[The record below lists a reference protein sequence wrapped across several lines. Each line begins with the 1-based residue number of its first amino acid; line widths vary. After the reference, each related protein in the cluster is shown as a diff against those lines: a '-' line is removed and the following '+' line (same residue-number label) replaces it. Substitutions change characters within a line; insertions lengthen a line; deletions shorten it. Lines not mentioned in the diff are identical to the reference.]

1 MEHTFGAGTLIHDS
15 LGPNRFSRRPD
26 RLSRPARL
34 ALVVATAAAG
44 LVVVGGVAYAGS
56 PTTNTRIVVQPD
68 QTLWGIAAA
77 HYPGT
82 NIEQA
87 ISDIESAN
95 HLSGADIRT
104 GETLTL
110 PAP

>member
-1 MEHTFGAGTLIHDS
+1 MIQDS
-15 LGPNRFSRRPD
+15 LGPNRFSRQAD

-44 LVVVGGVAYAGS
+44 LVVGGGVAYAGT
-56 PTTNTRIVVQPD
+56 PNTNARVVVHAGD
-68 QTLWGIAAA
+68 TLWGIAAA
-77 HYPGT
+77 HYPGS
-82 NIEQA
+82 NIEQS
-87 ISDIESAN
+87 ISVIETAN
-95 HLSGADIRT
+95 HLSGAAIRP

>member
-1 MEHTFGAGTLIHDS
+1 MIQDS
-15 LGPNRFSRRPD
+15 LGPNRFAREPE

-56 PTTNTRIVVQPD
+56 PTTNTRVAVHAGD
-68 QTLWGIAAA
+68 TLWGIAAA
-77 HYPGT
+77 HYPGS
-82 NIEQA
+82 NIEQS
-87 ISDIESAN
+87 ISIIESAN
-95 HLSGADIRT
+95 HLSGAAIRP

>member
-1 MEHTFGAGTLIHDS
+1 MIQDS
-15 LGPNRFSRRPD
+15 LGPNRFSRKAD

-56 PTTNTRIVVQPD
+56 PTTNTQVVVHAGN
-68 QTLWGIAAA
+68 TLWGIAAS
-77 HYPGT
+77 HYPGM
-82 NIEQA
+82 NVEQA

-95 HLSGADIRT
+95 HLNGADIRP

>member
-1 MEHTFGAGTLIHDS
+1 MIQDG
-15 LGPNRFSRRPD
+15 LGPNRFSRQAD

-34 ALVVATAAAG
+34 ALVVATAVTG

-56 PTTNTRIVVQPD
+56 PSTNTHVVVRAGD
-68 QTLWGIAAA
+68 TLWGIAAA
-77 HYPGT
+77 HYPGAS
-82 NIEQA
+82 IEQS
-87 ISDIESAN
+87 ITEIESAN
-95 HLSGADIRT
+95 HLSGAALRP

>member
-1 MEHTFGAGTLIHDS
+1 MIQDS
-15 LGPNRFSRRPD
+15 LGPNRFSRQAD

-56 PTTNTRIVVQPD
+56 PTTNTRVVVHTGD
-68 QTLWGIAAA
+68 TLWGVAAA
-77 HYPGT
+77 HYPGS
-82 NIEQA
+82 NIEES
-87 ISDIESAN
+87 ISIIESTN
-95 HLSGADIRT
+95 HLSGAAIRP

>member
-1 MEHTFGAGTLIHDS
+1 MIQDS
-15 LGPNRFSRRPD
+15 LGPHRASRHAQRIG
-26 RLSRPARL
+26 RPARL

-56 PTTNTRIVVQPD
+56 PTTNTRIVVHAGD
-68 QTLWGIAAA
+68 TLWRIAAA
-77 HYPGT
+77 HYPGS
-82 NIEQA
+82 NIEES
-87 ISDIESAN
+87 ISTIESAN
-95 HLSGADIRT
+95 HLSGADIRP

>member
-1 MEHTFGAGTLIHDS
+1 VQAGD
-15 LGPNRFSRRPD
+15 
-26 RLSRPARL
+26 
-34 ALVVATAAAG
+34 
-44 LVVVGGVAYAGS
+44 
-56 PTTNTRIVVQPD
+56 
-68 QTLWGIAAA
+68 TLWGIAAA

-82 NIEQA
+82 SIEQA

-95 HLSGADIRT
+95 RLNGADIKP

>member
-34 ALVVATAAAG
+34 ALVVAAAAAG

-56 PTTNTRIVVQPD
+56 PTTNTRIVVQAD

-110 PAP
+110 PAA

>member
-1 MEHTFGAGTLIHDS
+1 MIQDS
-15 LGPNRFSRRPD
+15 LGPHRVSRHPQ

-34 ALVVATAAAG
+34 ALILAATAGG

-56 PTTNTRIVVQPD
+56 PNPGTRIVVRSGD
-68 QTLWGIAAA
+68 TLWGIAAA
-77 HYPGT
+77 HYPGAS
-82 NIEQA
+82 IEQS
-87 ISDIESAN
+87 ITEIESAN
-95 HLSGADIRT
+95 HLSAAGLRP

>member
-56 PTTNTRIVVQPD
+56 PTTNTRIVVQAD

-110 PAP
+110 PAA

>member
-1 MEHTFGAGTLIHDS
+1 MIQDS

-44 LVVVGGVAYAGS
+44 LGVVGGVAYAGS
-56 PTTNTRIVVQPD
+56 PNTNTRVVVHSGE
-68 QTLWGIAAA
+68 TLWSIAAS
-77 HYPGT
+77 HYPGAS
-82 NIEQA
+82 IEQS
-87 ISDIESAN
+87 IFSIEAAN
-95 HLSGADIRT
+95 HLDGASIRP

>member
-1 MEHTFGAGTLIHDS
+1 MIQDS
-15 LGPNRFSRRPD
+15 LGPHRVSRHAQRI
-26 RLSRPARL
+26 SRPARL

-56 PTTNTRIVVQPD
+56 PTTNTRIAVHAGD
-68 QTLWGIAAA
+68 TLWGIAAA
-77 HYPGT
+77 HYPGS
-82 NIEQA
+82 NMEES
-87 ISDIESAN
+87 ISMIESAN
-95 HLSGADIRT
+95 HLNGADIRP

>member
-1 MEHTFGAGTLIHDS
+1 MIQDG
-15 LGPNRFSRRPD
+15 LGPNRFSRQAD

-56 PTTNTRIVVQPD
+56 PTTNTRVVVHSGD
-68 QTLWGIAAA
+68 TLWGVAAA
-77 HYPGT
+77 HYPGS
-82 NIEQA
+82 NIEES
-87 ISDIESAN
+87 ISIIESAN
-95 HLSGADIRT
+95 HLSGAAIRP

>member
-1 MEHTFGAGTLIHDS
+1 MIQDS
-15 LGPNRFSRRPD
+15 LGPNRFSRRSD

-56 PTTNTRIVVQPD
+56 PNTNTRVVVQAGD
-68 QTLWGIAAA
+68 TLWGIAAA
-77 HYPGT
+77 HYPGS
-82 NIEQA
+82 NIEES
-87 ISDIESAN
+87 ISEIETTN
-95 HLSGADIRT
+95 HLNDASIKP

>member
-1 MEHTFGAGTLIHDS
+1 MIQDG
-15 LGPNRFSRRPD
+15 LGPSRFSRQAD

-56 PTTNTRIVVQPD
+56 PTSNTRVVVHAGD
-68 QTLWGIAAA
+68 TLWGVAAA
-77 HYPGT
+77 HYPGS
-82 NIEQA
+82 NIEES
-87 ISDIESAN
+87 ISIIESTN
-95 HLSGADIRT
+95 HLSGAAIRP

>member
-1 MEHTFGAGTLIHDS
+1 VIQDS
-15 LGPNRFSRRPD
+15 LGPTRFSRRPD

-56 PTTNTRIVVQPD
+56 PNTNTRVVVHAGD
-68 QTLWGIAAA
+68 TLWGIAASQ
-77 HYPGT
+77 YSGS
-82 NIEQA
+82 NIEQS
-87 ISDIESAN
+87 ISAIESAN
-95 HLSGADIRT
+95 HLSGAAIRP

>member
-1 MEHTFGAGTLIHDS
+1 MIQDS
-15 LGPNRFSRRPD
+15 LGPNRFTRRSD

-56 PTTNTRIVVQPD
+56 PTTNTRVVVHSGE
-68 QTLWGIAAA
+68 TLWGIAAA
-77 HYPGT
+77 HYP
-82 NIEQA
+82 NASIEQSISA
-87 ISDIESAN
+87 IEAAN
-95 HLSGADIRT
+95 HLESAAIRP

>member
-1 MEHTFGAGTLIHDS
+1 MIQDS
-15 LGPNRFSRRPD
+15 LGPSRFSRQPD

-56 PTTNTRIVVQPD
+56 PNTNTRVVVHAGD
-68 QTLWGIAAA
+68 TLWGIAAS
-77 HYPGT
+77 HYAGS
-82 NIEQA
+82 NIEQS
-87 ISDIESAN
+87 ISVIESAN
-95 HLSGADIRT
+95 HLSGAAIRP

>member
-1 MEHTFGAGTLIHDS
+1 MIQDS
-15 LGPNRFSRRPD
+15 LGPTRFSRRPD

-56 PTTNTRIVVQPD
+56 PTTNTRVVVHAGD
-68 QTLWGIAAA
+68 TLWGVAAA
-77 HYPGT
+77 HYPGS
-82 NIEQA
+82 NIEES
-87 ISDIESAN
+87 ISIIESAN
-95 HLSGADIRT
+95 HLSGAAIRP

>member
-1 MEHTFGAGTLIHDS
+1 MIQDG
-15 LGPNRFSRRPD
+15 LGPNRYARQPE
-26 RLSRPARL
+26 RLSRRARL

-44 LVVVGGVAYAGS
+44 FVVVGGVAYAGS
-56 PTTNTRIVVQPD
+56 PNTNARVIVRSGE
-68 QTLWGIAAA
+68 TLWGIAAS

-82 NIEQA
+82 NIEQSIA
-87 ISDIESAN
+87 AIESAN
-95 HLSGADIRT
+95 HLDGAAIRP

>member
-1 MEHTFGAGTLIHDS
+1 MEHPFGAGTVIHDS
-15 LGPNRFSRRPD
+15 LGPNRFARRPD

-34 ALVVATAAAG
+34 AIVVATAAAG

-56 PTTNTRIVVQPD
+56 PGTNTRIVVQAD

>member
-1 MEHTFGAGTLIHDS
+1 MIHDS
-15 LGPNRFSRRPD
+15 LGPNRFSRRAD

-56 PTTNTRIVVQPD
+56 STTDTRIVVQAGD
-68 QTLWGIAAA
+68 TLWGIAAS
-77 HYPGT
+77 HYAGS
-82 NIEQA
+82 NIEQT
-87 ISDIESAN
+87 ISNIESAN
-95 HLSGADIRT
+95 RLRDADIRP

>member
-1 MEHTFGAGTLIHDS
+1 MIQDS

-56 PTTNTRIVVQPD
+56 PTTNARVVVHAGD
-68 QTLWGIAAA
+68 TLWGIAAV
-77 HYPGT
+77 HYPGS
-82 NIEQA
+82 NIEQS
-87 ISDIESAN
+87 ISIIESAN
-95 HLSGADIRT
+95 HLNDADINP

>member
-1 MEHTFGAGTLIHDS
+1 MIQDS
-15 LGPNRFSRRPD
+15 LGPNRFSRQAD
-26 RLSRPARL
+26 RLSRPTRL

-56 PTTNTRIVVQPD
+56 PNTNTHVVVHAGE
-68 QTLWGIAAA
+68 TLWGIAAA
-77 HYPGT
+77 HYPGS
-82 NIEQA
+82 NIEQS
-87 ISDIESAN
+87 ISEIESAN
-95 HLSGADIRT
+95 RLSSAEIRP

>member
-1 MEHTFGAGTLIHDS
+1 MIQDS
-15 LGPNRFSRRPD
+15 LGPTRFSRRPD

-56 PTTNTRIVVQPD
+56 PNTNARVVVHSGD
-68 QTLWGIAAA
+68 TLWGIAASQ
-77 HYPGT
+77 YSGS
-82 NIEQA
+82 NIEQS
-87 ISDIESAN
+87 ISAIESAN
-95 HLSGADIRT
+95 HLSGAAIRP